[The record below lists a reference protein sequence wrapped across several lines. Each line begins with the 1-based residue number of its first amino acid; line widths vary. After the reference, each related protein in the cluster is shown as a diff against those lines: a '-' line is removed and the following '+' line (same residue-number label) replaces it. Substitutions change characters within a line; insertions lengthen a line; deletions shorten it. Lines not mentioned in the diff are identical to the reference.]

1 MSDTR
6 VSRRRAFPPLT
17 ELRAFRLTHRVRL
30 VDTARLAGMSAASA
44 SLLERFPATGSP
56 EDEERLR
63 QGVLRASPPENPDL
77 EP

>member
-1 MSDTR
+1 MT
-6 VSRRRAFPPLT
+6 T
-17 ELRAFRLTHRVRL
+17 LRAFRLSRAVRL
-30 VDTARLAGMSAASA
+30 VDAARLAGMSAAEA